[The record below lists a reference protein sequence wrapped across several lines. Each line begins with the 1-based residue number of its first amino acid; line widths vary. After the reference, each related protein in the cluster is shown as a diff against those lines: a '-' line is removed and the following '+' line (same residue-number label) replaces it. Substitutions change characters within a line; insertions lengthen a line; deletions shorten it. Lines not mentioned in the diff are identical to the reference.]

1 MDATLPKSERL
12 CGLKAVGELFQ
23 TGKSASAGCIRCK
36 FLLRQD
42 GEPSRIVVSVPKRS
56 FKRAVKRNLLKRR
69 IRESYRRQKALLG
82 SGVDILFIY
91 TSAEVLPYEVIY
103 ADMASL
109 LQTVSARG
117 TEVVNNQGII

>member
-1 MDATLPKSERL
+1 MDAALPKSERL

-23 TGKSASAGCIRCK
+23 TGKSVSAGCLRCK
-36 FLLRQD
+36 FLLRRD

-82 SGVDILFIY
+82 PGVDILFIY
-91 TSAEVLPYEVIY
+91 TAAEVLPYEVIY

-109 LQTVSARG
+109 LQGVFARG
-117 TEVVNNQGII
+117 MEVVNNQGII